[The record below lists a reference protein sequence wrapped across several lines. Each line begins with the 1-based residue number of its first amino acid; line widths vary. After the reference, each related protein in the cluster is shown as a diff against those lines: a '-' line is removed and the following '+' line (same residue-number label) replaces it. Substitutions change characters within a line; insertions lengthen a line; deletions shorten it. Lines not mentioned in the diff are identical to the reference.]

1 MRTPA
6 TLIALAFVAFGAVA
20 CSSSGSADGATTG
33 DDAEVRSTLQID
45 SAQKGKTVDVPHGA
59 GFTIK
64 LASNGTTGYSWS
76 VSDEDGL
83 AAPTSKYVA
92 PSSHAAGASGMQYFT
107 FKTTSKNVGK
117 HHIKL
122 IYQRP
127 WAETSPPV
135 DTFNVTIDVTDG
147 GPKCGDGPACGSGS
161 SCQGCWG
168 HLACVPTGA
177 MC

>member
-1 MRTPA
+1 MRTKS
-6 TLIALAFVAFGAVA
+6 IFALVLVVLGAVA
-20 CSSSGSADGATTG
+20 CSSSGSADGAATG
-33 DDAEVRSTLQID
+33 DDAEVRSSLSID
-45 SAQKGKTVDVPHGA
+45 SSSKGKTVDVPKGA

-64 LASNGTTGYSWS
+64 LASNATTGYSWS
-76 VSDEDGL
+76 VTDEDGL
-83 AAPTSKYVA
+83 AKPTSKYVA
-92 PSSHAAGASGMQYFT
+92 PSSSAVGAGGMQYFT
-107 FKTTSKNVGK
+107 FKTTSKEVGK
-117 HHIKL
+117 HTIKL

-147 GPKCGDGPACGSGS
+147 SPKCGSGPACGSGS